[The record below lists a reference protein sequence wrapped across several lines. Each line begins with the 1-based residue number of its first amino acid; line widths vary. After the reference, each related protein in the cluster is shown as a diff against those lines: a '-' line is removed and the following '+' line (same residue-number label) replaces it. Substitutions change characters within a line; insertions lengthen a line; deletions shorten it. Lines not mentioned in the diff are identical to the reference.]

1 MQEYHLLVA
10 NFEWEFNAFS
20 HNDTGFGSVEVVV
33 LEEVVGFVVVYLF
46 ELIRYYTI
54 YICE

>member
-20 HNDTGFGSVEVVV
+20 PNDTGFGSVEVVV